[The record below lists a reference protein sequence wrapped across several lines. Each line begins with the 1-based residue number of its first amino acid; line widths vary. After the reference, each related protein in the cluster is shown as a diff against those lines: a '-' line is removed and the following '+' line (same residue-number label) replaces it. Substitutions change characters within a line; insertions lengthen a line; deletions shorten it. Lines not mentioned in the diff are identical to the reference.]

1 MKAIRTS
8 VTLLCSQLSLLIVL
22 RGVAY
27 SQCPIQAVVIFSA
40 PLLLYTQVGLYHPE
54 AVFLVLHH
62 QQIQQHQLEE
72 VYSVLNN
79 HNQQHKVVYLAKT
92 LELKVAISSIKHL

>member
-1 MKAIRTS
+1 MAI
-8 VTLLCSQLSLLIVL
+8 LLLSQ
-22 RGVAY
+22 
-27 SQCPIQAVVIFSA
+27 
-40 PLLLYTQVGLYHPE
+40 PLLLELAYLEHNRPKQHLQQVACSDSSLQHSKLELVVCSEPKHLHPQ
-54 AVFLVLHH
+54 VYSGS
-62 QQIQQHQLEE
+62 QQHLLALLEE